1 MSRGN
6 HNYSEKGKNDYSTIA
21 ANKADRG
28 IPCSS
33 VCCCFLCSKFNS
45 VLLFMCYRKGLK
57 YVAVTR
63 QDVGYVPRLCRVGNV
78 TNGVLWY
85 LRYGLHCTICCEVTL
100 QYRCNDAERFYR
112 GWVKMLRRDA
122 VESALG
128 LCCYGN
134 GLQYLRYGLHYKICC
149 GVTLQYRCNATAKFH
164 RGWGERRGK
173 GNGIMFVINRKMLL
187 RL

>member
-6 HNYSEKGKNDYSTIA
+6 HNYSEKAKTIILRQQQT
-21 ANKADRG
+21 KLTGG

-45 VLLFMCYRKGLK
+45 VLLFMCCRKGLK

-100 QYRCNDAERFYR
+100 QYRCNDAERFFR

-122 VESALG
+122 VECALG

-134 GLQYLRYGLHYKICC
+134 GLRYLRYGLHYKICC
-149 GVTLQYRCNATAKFH
+149 GVTLQYRCNATAEFH
-164 RGWGERRGK
+164 RGWGIVG
-173 GNGIMFVINRKMLL
+173 GMGMV
-187 RL
+187 